1 MTRSRW
7 AATALARGWSH
18 AVPCRRASLAALM
31 VPGMLSPPQA
41 APAPTI
47 SGPGAAHV
55 LWTTGAPGREAV
67 ERVFERSARL
77 NGDAVVVFMRSLA
90 AISQEELVPVVVTE
104 KPRCAEK
111 PEGRWGLAMPQS

>member
-1 MTRSRW
+1 VT
-7 AATALARGWSH
+7 
-18 AVPCRRASLAALM
+18 AAL
-31 VPGMLSPPQA
+31 VVFDVLSPPQA
-41 APAPTI
+41 ATTPTI

-55 LWTTGAPGREAV
+55 LWATGAPGRDAV

-104 KPRCAEK
+104 KPRYV
-111 PEGRWGLAMPQS
+111 